1 MPRRV
6 KNGRPKHKIKT
17 TQYQELLDSLSGS
30 VRSRVLQKLLILDF
44 VIFVC
49 PRNLS
54 PQRQDIQ
61 KRLLVK
67 RKNDINMN
75 VCDEMTPE
83 EVMEILHVSR
93 RTAMEYKVVLTRLR
107 S

>member
-17 TQYQELLDSLSGS
+17 TRYQELLDSMSKS

-44 VIFVC
+44 VIFEC
-49 PRNLS
+49 PRELS

-61 KRLLVK
+61 KRLLAK

-75 VCDEMTPE
+75 VCDEMTLE
-83 EVMEILHVSR
+83 EVMEILKVSR
-93 RTAMEYKVVLTRLR
+93 RTAMEYKIALTRLK

>member
-6 KNGRPKHKIKT
+6 KNGRPKHKIMVS
-17 TQYQELLDSLSGS
+17 QYQELLDSMSHS
-30 VRSRVLQKLLILDF
+30 VRSKVLQKLLILDF
-44 VIFVC
+44 VIFEC

-61 KRLLVK
+61 KRLLEK
-67 RKNDINMN
+67 RMNDTNMN
-75 VCDEMTPE
+75 VCEELTLE
-83 EVMEILHVSR
+83 EVMEILKVSK
-93 RTAMEYKVVLTRLR
+93 RTAMEYKEALRRLK